1 MTLLSSQTFVDK
13 SNDNISQWTTQSKWM
28 CHRTNASTRFCT
40 FKIPNQMQ
48 TTSSNGHTHTHT
60 LLPTTITDNIN
71 WKLKL
76 SAPTTQT
83 SRLKFNR
90 TTWNMNPSS
99 ICSRWF
105 TIHYCCHLRGFFT
118 FPFSLCHCRMGCP
131 QWKVTWNFFFIH
143 LDFMVSDTYYEF
155 HIVAFHSVFKF
166 SVYISCNRK
175 RIEPSNLNTDSM
187 ATCP

>member
-1 MTLLSSQTFVDK
+1 MDDTIEMNVPPNKCLDALLYIQNSK
-13 SNDNISQWTTQSKWM
+13 SNANNELKW
-28 CHRTNASTRFCT
+28 A
-40 FKIPNQMQ
+40 
-48 TTSSNGHTHTHT
+48 HTHTHT